1 MPGVK
6 GRSGGKRQGAGR
18 IAFCPTDAQRKLV
31 KSVAGFG
38 LRAEDIAQ
46 LIYDKKG
53 KPISVDTL
61 ARYFLTELSQGR
73 LQSNIAV
80 ANTLYEKAIKGDNT
94 CMIFWLRTRAGWK
107 DEPQRIEHSGPGGE
121 PIRTAQVNMAQF
133 KKAIQDV
140 SQSY

>member
-6 GRSGGKRQGAGR
+6 GRSGGKRIGAGR
-18 IAFCPTDAQRKLV
+18 TAFSPTDENRHLV
-31 KSVAGFG
+31 KSLAGLG

-46 LIYDKKG
+46 LVNNKQG
-53 KPISVDTL
+53 KPISYDTL
-61 ARYFLTELSQGR
+61 ARYFSTELTQGR

-80 ANTLYEKAIKGDNT
+80 AKTLYDKAMKGDNT

-107 DEPQRIEHSGPGGE
+107 DEPQRIEHSGPDGQ
-121 PIRTAQVNMAQF
+121 PIRTAQVNIAQF